1 MSKIRLLLAACA
13 MSCVFLFSASN
24 VAHSE
29 VEEYP
34 ANINLVQVVEVGDGW
49 IEIHSIKNYEEHQ
62 AEAIWKQSEELAA
75 YTCGLYNRVGVILSN
90 FLEVERTGV
99 RVDSVY
105 ARVLVA
111 CALP

>member
-1 MSKIRLLLAACA
+1 MSKTWLLLAGCA
-13 MSCVFLFSASN
+13 MSCVYLFSASS
-24 VAHSE
+24 VAHSK
-29 VEEYP
+29 VAEYP
-34 ANINLVQVVEVGDGW
+34 NFTLVQVAEIGDGW

-99 RVDSVY
+99 RGVG
-105 ARVLVA
+105 LVWQT
-111 CALP
+111 